1 MPRGATPPLPLR
13 GRETP
18 SREPRKDSFA
28 GGPPLPLARE
38 RGPTQQRFPSGT
50 PRTPEPGPQSQSFS
64 RGYGSGLPTFLTSV
78 LLSARGC
85 SPRRPAAVIGTTERN
100 SDPLPRVF
108 KVQRGRPGRPGSRDA
123 LPGAQPYLRAN
134 RFQGHARPS
143 RRRENPPQDPR
154 WRPRVRSRCRQPPAA
169 RFGDLDPIPFR
180 GRRGLGTQRKKEDSP
195 PLGSR
200 APSAAGFPR
209 PLGSTDPRPTAVR
222 AEPFSASAFR
232 VLV

>member
-1 MPRGATPPLPLR
+1 VIVRTYGFPGCLTRPTGDLDSQLFPRDVHVEACQIAL
-13 GRETP
+13 
-18 SREPRKDSFA
+18 SA
-28 GGPPLPLARE
+28 AR
-38 RGPTQQRFPSGT
+38 FH
-50 PRTPEPGPQSQSFS
+50 
-64 RGYGSGLPTFLTSV
+64 GSGLELKHDKAGVSV
-78 LLSARGC
+78 SAHQVPEHPDHSLPATLRMTGLS
-85 SPRRPAAVIGTTERN
+85 ERN

-180 GRRGLGTQRKKEDSP
+180 GRRGLG
-195 PLGSR
+195 
-200 APSAAGFPR
+200 A
-209 PLGSTDPRPTAVR
+209 
-222 AEPFSASAFR
+222 
-232 VLV
+232 